1 MLSWLQGKKDVNRLI
16 ARGQYAK
23 AIKVIQKH
31 LREDPKSVHLRKMLA
46 DVLERD
52 GQKRRAIEVLE
63 GLVQEFSTEGFVT
76 KAIAVLKKIQ
86 RIDPGQSDA
95 EEMLDTLIKIR
106 GRDRPL
112 REGRPAQRVDVRA
125 PGEKPPSPPSGGG
138 ARRLM
143 PKLRL
148 RPKKAE
154 PPLEADDSLATSVI
168 MPSEFW
174 FEEAAEGRDGFNWSP
189 LFNDFSK
196 TELMAMIGGLRL
208 LVKKPG
214 SIVYTEGEPG
224 DSLFVLSSGSARV
237 YHRDQT
243 GHNDQVTVLHEGE
256 VFGTPS
262 VLFAKPRNRT
272 IIALTECE
280 LLELDTATFEGV
292 AQTHPRVAE
301 LVRELHDKRA

>member
-1 MLSWLQGKKDVNRLI
+1 MLGWLQGKQDVNRLI
-16 ARGQYAK
+16 ARGQYPK

-31 LREDPKSVHLRKMLA
+31 LREDPKSVHLRKLLA

-63 GLVQEFSTEGFVT
+63 GLVQEFSSEGFVT

-95 EEMLDTLIKIR
+95 EVMLDTLIKIR
-106 GRDRPL
+106 SKDRP
-112 REGRPAQRVDVRA
+112 GRKIGPAAGPRVNIR
-125 PGEKPPSPPSGGG
+125 PPETGKTSRFS
-138 ARRLM
+138 
-143 PKLRL
+143 KLRL
-148 RPKKAE
+148 RPKKPE
-154 PPLEADDSLATSVI
+154 PPPEQDEGLVTSVI

-174 FEEAAEGRDGFNWSP
+174 FEEAAERRDGFNWSP

-196 TELMAMIGGLRL
+196 AELAAMIGGLRL

-214 SIVYTEGEPG
+214 SIVYTEDEPG
-224 DSLFVLSSGSARV
+224 ESLFVLSSGSVRV
-237 YHRDQT
+237 YRKDGT
-243 GHNDQVTVLHEGE
+243 GHNDQVAVLHEGE

-280 LLELDTATFEGV
+280 LLELHKTTFEGV
-292 AQTHPRVAE
+292 ARAHPRVAE
-301 LVRELHDKRA
+301 LVRELHEKRA